1 MLTTNYS
8 NIRNHLKYYC
18 DKFCDFQET
27 VLITRNNDK
36 NIVMVSLEK
45 YNELE
50 KVARSCEYWAKID
63 RGIEQFQNGNGQEH
77 NLIEGD

>member
-1 MLTTNYS
+1 
-8 NIRNHLKYYC
+8 
-18 DKFCDFQET
+18 
-27 VLITRNNDK
+27 
-36 NIVMVSLEK
+36 MVSLEK

-63 RGIEQFQNGNGQEH
+63 RGIEQSQNGNGQEH